1 MHLASKTFY
10 KAIRSI
16 ASVRCCEWYAME
28 CAKNYFAKIFPL
40 NRPRRSNFR
49 VLLRLWS
56 AVSFGR
62 NYRTSKFT
70 SEIISDRQTLSWMIN
85 LPAIFRVHEMSKS
98 LNASHRRLQHRRLFI
113 PNSNHKLSITN
124 DEHEKS
130 PLAFQS
136 YVDPAAF
143 CCPSTLHHPLYSNFS
158 SRRRKGVTITMITNN
173 SVLLRAGLCSRD
185 SSRSSK
191 RSYHK

>member
-1 MHLASKTFY
+1 MYGAANDTRWNALKIISQRFSHWIVRGAAIFVFYWGSDLQSHLA
-10 KAIRSI
+10 AITERQSLQ
-16 ASVRCCEWYAME
+16 
-28 CAKNYFAKIFPL
+28 AKLY
-40 NRPRRSNFR
+40 
-49 VLLRLWS
+49 
-56 AVSFGR
+56 
-62 NYRTSKFT
+62 
-70 SEIISDRQTLSWMIN
+70 RQTLSWMIN